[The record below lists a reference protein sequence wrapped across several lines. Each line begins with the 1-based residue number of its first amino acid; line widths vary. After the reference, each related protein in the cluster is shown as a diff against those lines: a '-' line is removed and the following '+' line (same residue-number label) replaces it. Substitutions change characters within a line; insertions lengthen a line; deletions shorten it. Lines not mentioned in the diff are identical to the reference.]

1 MADTRK
7 IRIEF
12 ITGKPE
18 LTEEEKE
25 AEREAK
31 RKRKEE
37 DEKKKEAKKKKNF
50 IVSSAKKAGDLAW
63 SAVKQSFERYAN
75 LTEDYILQNDVKIL
89 SNVVSN
95 TKSLLTTLSVGS
107 YFGPV
112 GMAVSGTLWAAEK
125 LISARGEYASLRQG
139 INEAN
144 YNMQFQRVRMGL
156 IDNGRG
162 TEN

>member
-1 MADTRK
+1 MAETRT

-12 ITGKPE
+12 LTGKPE
-18 LTEEEKE
+18 MTEEEKA
-25 AEREAK
+25 AEEE
-31 RKRKEE
+31 RKKKKKEE
-37 DEKKKEAKKKKNF
+37 DEKKKQAKKKKEF
-50 IVSSAKKAGDLAW
+50 IKSSAKKAAELAL
-63 SAVKQSFERYAN
+63 SFAKQSLDRYAN
-75 LTEDYILQNDVKIL
+75 LTEDYILQNDMQIF

-95 TKSLLTTLSVGS
+95 TKSLLTTMAVGAH
-107 YFGPV
+107 FGPV

-144 YNMQFQRVRMGL
+144 YNMQFQKMRMGL
-156 IDNGRG
+156 VDNGRG